1 MQFKSDV
8 VVTAYKASKGEMN
21 GKPYDSTKVYI
32 ETGLKAGERSKGIIA
47 TEYTWGLS
55 SNYEVI
61 EKFDPPFKAVAVMQ
75 QVSNGRDVK
84 TILVDLI
91 PEKLPVVQ
99 GLPK

>member
-32 ETGLKAGERSKGIIA
+32 ETGMHAGERSKGIIA
-47 TEYTWGLS
+47 TEYNWGLS
-55 SNYEVI
+55 TNYDLI
-61 EKFDPPFKAVAVMQ
+61 EKIEPPFKAVAVMQ

-84 TILVDLI
+84 TILIDLI
-91 PEKLPVVQ
+91 PEKTPVAQ
-99 GLPK
+99 AQPK